1 MRYMGTNTV
10 SKMAITLHGSGCW
23 RRTLK
28 KAEAEARL
36 MSFTSLD
43 LGSAALSPTD
53 SLGIVTTAKTKPVQ
67 RHDSEAVVL
76 QSSRV
81 QNLCSGGLVLW

>member
-10 SKMAITLHGSGCW
+10 SKMAIILHGSGCW

-28 KAEAEARL
+28 KAEARL

-43 LGSAALSPTD
+43 LGSAALSPID
-53 SLGIVTTAKTKPVQ
+53 SLGIATTAKTKPVQ
-67 RHDSEAVVL
+67 RHDSKAVVL

-81 QNLCSGGLVLW
+81 RNLCSGGLVLW